1 MATFGGRVE
10 ANEIACMSA
19 LGLHWGA
26 NVSELEKSCG
36 LTALQHAAAEGNVE
50 VAKQVLEN
58 VGDV

>member
-1 MATFGGRVE
+1 MATFGGHVE

-26 NVSELEKSCG
+26 NVSELVKSCG

-50 VAKQVLEN
+50 VAKQV
-58 VGDV
+58 